1 MSVTGKEKKT
11 CTAILLAGGQ
21 GKRMGTDTQKQYL
34 LIRGYPVLYY
44 SLRTFQ
50 QSEIIDDVILV
61 TGSGQTDYVRREF
74 VERYGFSKVSRIV
87 EGGRER
93 YDSVWEGLKAAQDA
107 GIADDSYIFIHDSA
121 RPFLTEEILER
132 AYEDV
137 ERNRACVVGVRDYVR
152 KCGLNGVV
160 IGLSG
165 GMDSAL
171 VACIAVEAL
180 GPEHVLGVLMPSRWS
195 SDHSETDAEVL
206 ARKGG
211 QSRLYPCT
219 GHRTCRWYNRQ
230 ISLGGKAARIEG
242 ARKDYGH
249 TSPQGHQRRY
259 PKRKLQVAIY
269 RGPGPGDLRSVRV
282 PGDPHPGVRAHRAL
296 SARRGRHHR
305 YRQQGDVHL

>member
-121 RPFLTEEILER
+121 RLRWQLLDTVGAINLFEADNRFLILQC
-132 AYEDV
+132 V
-137 ERNRACVVGVRDYVR
+137 ELIRINWGLKIVVA
-152 KCGLNGVV
+152 
-160 IGLSG
+160 LS
-165 GMDSAL
+165 ML
-171 VACIAVEAL
+171 LLWQIAVL
-180 GPEHVLGVLMPSRWS
+180 G
-195 SDHSETDAEVL
+195 AEF
-206 ARKGG
+206 
-211 QSRLYPCT
+211 
-219 GHRTCRWYNRQ
+219 
-230 ISLGGKAARIEG
+230 
-242 ARKDYGH
+242 
-249 TSPQGHQRRY
+249 
-259 PKRKLQVAIY
+259 
-269 RGPGPGDLRSVRV
+269 
-282 PGDPHPGVRAHRAL
+282 
-296 SARRGRHHR
+296 
-305 YRQQGDVHL
+305 